1 MDERGWFLSQ
11 NKGLVHESQ
20 VGTFVGET
28 KIGSNPR
35 ITGTRAPITRRS
47 SSLRPIAGGSPGFW
61 NDLKVWWNKLPS
73 WQKGAVIGV
82 PVVAGIAIAAS
93 QKDKGSSLEKV

>member
-1 MDERGWFLSQ
+1 MEGQWFTDANGS
-11 NKGLVHESQ
+11 LVHPDDI
-20 VGTFVGET
+20 GDFVGET

-61 NDLKVWWNKLPS
+61 NDLRVWWNKLPS